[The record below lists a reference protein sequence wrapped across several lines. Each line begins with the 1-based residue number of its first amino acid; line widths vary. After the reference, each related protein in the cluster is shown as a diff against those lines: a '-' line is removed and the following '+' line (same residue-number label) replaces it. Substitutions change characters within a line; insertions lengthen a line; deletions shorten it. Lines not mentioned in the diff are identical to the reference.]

1 MNYFIKSSDAEFVLQ
16 IIKFGETLPGYS
28 GTLGISPA
36 EVTQAQQDS
45 EYLTWVLQCMNIYH
59 EHSESWTKFKNL
71 MRKGVDGNVTSVPAP
86 PVLPGTP
93 AVTVQP
99 NIQERFSK
107 LAAKCK
113 LSPNYTATIGED
125 LGIEAPSV
133 TFNPQEGKPVF
144 TIRLVSGGKPEL
156 VWVKGR
162 FEGVVIYRKEQGGS
176 YSRLDTDL
184 RPNYVDNTATAPEG
198 QSKVYTYKM
207 IYLYNDEQVG
217 MWSDEVTITVTG
229 D

>member
-1 MNYFIKSSDAEFVLQ
+1 MNYFIKSSDAEFALQ

-28 GTLGISPA
+28 VVLGISA
-36 EVTQAQQDS
+36 VEVAQAQQDS
-45 EYLTWVLQCMNIYH
+45 EYMSWVLQSMNIYH

-71 MRKGVDGNVTSVPAP
+71 MRKGIEGSVTTAPVAPTLPTAPAI
-86 PVLPGTP
+86 
-93 AVTVQP
+93 TVQP

-125 LGIEAPSV
+125 LGIEAPSG

-156 VWVKGR
+156 VWTKGR

-176 YSRLDTDL
+176 YSRLNTDL
-184 RPNYVDNTATAPEG
+184 RPNYVDNTATAPAG
-198 QSKVYTYKM
+198 QSKAYTYKM

-217 MWSDEVTITVTG
+217 MWSDEVSITVTG